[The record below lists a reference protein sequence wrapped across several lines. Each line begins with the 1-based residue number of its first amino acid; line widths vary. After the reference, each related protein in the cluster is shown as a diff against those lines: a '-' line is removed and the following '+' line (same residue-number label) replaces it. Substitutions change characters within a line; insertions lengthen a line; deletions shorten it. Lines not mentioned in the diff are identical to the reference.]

1 MHKNK
6 LALSGLLLILAGS
19 VSAAAAAT
27 LPIWRD
33 VKAAGIPLVGPRL
46 ITPIAMRSFAMD
58 YEALRLDL
66 SRAPVPGS
74 KSTSTTVIELP
85 MPDGSNRSFRVVEIA
100 VMAPGLAAKYPGIKT
115 YAGTAVDDALTTGR
129 FDTGPRGFHG
139 MITGPKGV
147 VYIDPFSRGDTRH
160 YQSYFKQDARRYDGM
175 MPGDKVIVPPKS
187 QPVLPRKSSTTPS
200 LLPPKKGVSIAGEL
214 RTYRLAL
221 AATGEYSVFHDPDI
235 SPLSLL
241 ADKSKVLAEQVVVV
255 NRVSGIYEREVGVR
269 LQLIDG
275 NDAAIFTEPNTDPY
289 IDDQGLELLAV
300 NGAVLALTVGPT
312 SYDIGHV
319 VSTGGGGVAGLGVVC
334 NLAQKAM
341 GVTGLPMPVG
351 DPFYVD
357 YVAHEM
363 GHQFGGNHTFN
374 SETGSCSGNGNSNTA
389 YEPGSGTTIMA
400 YAGIC
405 GVDNIARNSD
415 DHFHAVSYDEIVAY
429 TQQDAGNDCAVITT
443 NGNRAPVADAG
454 TGGFTIPKLTPF
466 ALTGV
471 GSDPDGD
478 PLTYHWEQFDL
489 GAFGLAQ
496 EPDGTAPLF
505 RSFRPSL
512 SPTRSFPQASDLANN
527 TQTIG
532 ELLPAVARSLNFR
545 LTVRDNRNASGG
557 TALMPD
563 AGGVA
568 SADLQFNI
576 ADTGPFLVLAP
587 NGSEM
592 FREGDAVPVTWDVAG
607 TDVMPVSC
615 ATVDVLLS
623 TDGGMTFPTTLAT
636 AQPNDGAQS
645 VTLPANSAT
654 ANARMQVKCASSIF
668 FDLSNADF
676 TIATATGTVPP
687 PNTPPVTPTPTPT
700 PTPDLPPRL
709 PPVVTPAPA
718 AETGRFGGSLSL
730 LASLLLFA
738 SAVGRRRLHR

>member
-6 LALSGLLLILAGS
+6 LVLSGLLLTLVGPAW
-19 VSAAAAAT
+19 AAAAT

-33 VKAAGIPLVGPRL
+33 VKAASIPLLGPRL
-46 ITPIAMRSFAMD
+46 ITPIAMRSFSMD
-58 YEALRLDL
+58 YDALLLRL

-74 KSTSTTVIELP
+74 KSTSTTLVELP
-85 MPDGSNRSFRVVEIA
+85 MPDGSNRSFRMVEIA
-100 VMAPGLAAKYPGIKT
+100 VMAPGLAAKYPSIKT
-115 YAGTAVDDALTTGR
+115 YAGTAVDDPLTTGR

-160 YQSYFKQDARRYDGM
+160 YQSYFKQDARRYDGVM
-175 MPGDKVIVPPKS
+175 RGDKVIVPPKS
-187 QPVLPRKSSTTPS
+187 QPVLPKKSSAAPS

-221 AATGEYSVFHDPDI
+221 AATGEYSLFHDPDI
-235 SPLSLL
+235 SPLPLL

-255 NRVSGIYEREVGVR
+255 NRVSGIYEREVGIR

-300 NGAVLALTVGPT
+300 NGAVLAVTVGPT

-334 NLAQKAM
+334 DAAQKAM
-341 GVTGLPMPVG
+341 GVTGLPTPVG

-374 SETGSCSGNGNSNTA
+374 SEMGSCGGNGNADTA

-405 GVDNIARNSD
+405 DEDDIAPHSD

-429 TQQDAGNDCAVITT
+429 TQQDGGNDCAVLTT
-443 NGNRAPVADAG
+443 TSNHPPVADAG
-454 TGGFTIPKLTPF
+454 VGGFTIPKLTPF
-466 ALTGV
+466 ELAGT

-478 PLTYHWEQFDL
+478 PITYHWEQFDL

-496 EPDGTAPLF
+496 EPDDSAPLF
-505 RSFRPSL
+505 RSFRPSS
-512 SPTRSFPQASDLANN
+512 SPTRVFPQPSDLLNN

-532 ELLPAVARSLNFR
+532 ELLPAVARTLNFR
-545 LTVRDNRNASGG
+545 FTVRDNRT
-557 TALMPD
+557 TAIGSAEMPE

-568 SADLQFNI
+568 SADLQFMV
-576 ADTGPFLVLAP
+576 ADTGPFKLLTP
-587 NGSEM
+587 NGGETFAS
-592 FREGDAVPVTWDVAG
+592 GQSIGVTWDPAG
-607 TDVMPVSC
+607 TAAAPVSC
-615 ATVDVLLS
+615 SMVNILLS
-623 TDGGMTFPTTLAT
+623 TDGGLSTVKSLAT
-636 AQPNDGAQS
+636 ATSNDGAENVS
-645 VTLPANSAT
+645 LPIGASSGT
-654 ANARMQVKCASSIF
+654 ARVKVKCANSIF
-668 FDLSNADF
+668 FDLSDADF
-676 TIATATGTVPP
+676 VITA
-687 PNTPPVTPTPTPT
+687 PPVVVPPTPTT
-700 PTPDLPPRL
+700 PTTPTVPTLPGT
-709 PPVVTPAPA
+709 PVTA
-718 AETGRFGGSLSL
+718 AAAVEPGRFGGSLPL
-730 LASLLLFA
+730 LASALLL
-738 SAVGRRRLHR
+738 SAALLRRRMHPR